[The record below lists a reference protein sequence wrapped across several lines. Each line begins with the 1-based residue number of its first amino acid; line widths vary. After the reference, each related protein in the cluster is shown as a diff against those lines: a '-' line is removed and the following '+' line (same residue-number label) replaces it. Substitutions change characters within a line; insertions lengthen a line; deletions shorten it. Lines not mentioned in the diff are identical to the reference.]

1 VVGIVSL
8 EASGVL
14 DAPRA
19 LDFFPDRNRLNVADS
34 RAKANC

>member
-1 VVGIVSL
+1 MVGIVSL

-19 LDFFPDRNRLNVADS
+19 PDFFQGRNQLNIAVS
-34 RAKANC
+34 RANANC

>member
-8 EASGVL
+8 EASGVF

-19 LDFFPDRNRLNVADS
+19 LDFFPGRNRLNVAAS

>member
-19 LDFFPDRNRLNVADS
+19 LDFFPGRNQLNVAVS
-34 RAKANC
+34 RAKANY